1 MGNIKS
7 FNLYSNYKIEGM
19 WALNLGDLFEKK
31 SLTFSDNAIPGNLE
45 LSEGR
50 ITLDINGCFNGFG
63 YDYDNDNNIYR
74 IYGYLSSGLIV
85 ILENCFVINRTY
97 SAHGYEVEK
106 YLADVAY
113 ILNKDPIYT
122 DFNIEEKIIAT
133 KVNFG
138 IDYLDNWYNVDLPSF
153 DNSNDSKTVTIH
165 YNNEFFDNNKF
176 EILDGKYIL
185 SLKRDM
191 KLNRIINQGA
201 QVKTESYI
209 SIYTKNYKEE
219 PIEIFIEIA
228 NWTLRL
234 NDFLTQTFGRHTYF
248 EFYLEDEM
256 NRMWIEDLG
265 NGECKFHNPKYKGRF
280 IFRQAPKE
288 PPKLKINSLKLSD
301 IKDDY
306 GELLKAWFEEKDKLQ
321 YIIDLYCQ
329 NMNSSLEIETI
340 LVNKIKML
348 ETYYDNFLQGQEERL
363 TDRDLKYSEAKEK
376 IKNFMDSSE
385 FEESTKEEINR
396 RLDKKKNNIT
406 LREKLEAVLE
416 RFPDELKVA
425 FSEMDPNWK
434 KDADFIFKFSQRLKD
449 TRNFYTH
456 GANNQRNRKRFTTT
470 EEFISASLVLDFVIY
485 YFVLRS
491 LYGEKRDERI
501 YQYPFLR

>member
-7 FNLYSNYKIEGM
+7 LNLDNNYRIEGM

-31 SLTFSDNAIPGNLE
+31 SLTFSGKAIPGNLE

-63 YDYDNDNNIYR
+63 YDYDKNIYR

-85 ILENCFVINRTY
+85 ILEKCFIINRTF
-97 SAHGYEVEK
+97 SVPGYEVEK
-106 YLADVAY
+106 YLANVAY
-113 ILNKDPIYT
+113 ILDKDPIYT

-153 DNSNDSKTVTIH
+153 DDSSDSKTVTIH

-185 SLKRDM
+185 SLKKDI
-191 KLNRIINQGA
+191 KSNQIINQGA

-219 PIEIFIEIA
+219 AIEIFIEIA
-228 NWTLRL
+228 NWTLKL
-234 NDFLTQTFGRHTYF
+234 SDFLTQTFGRYTYF

-256 NRMWIEDLG
+256 IRMWTEDLG
-265 NGECKFHNPKYKGRF
+265 NGEYKFHSPKYKGRL
-280 IFRQAPKE
+280 IFAQTLKE
-288 PPKLKINSLKLSD
+288 APKLKIDSLRLSD

-306 GELLKAWFEEKDKLQ
+306 GELLKAWFEKKDKLQ
-321 YIIDLYCQ
+321 YIVDLYYQ

-348 ETYYDNFLQGQEERL
+348 ETYYDNFLQNQEDGIE
-363 TDRDLKYSEAKEK
+363 DKDLKFEK
-376 IKNFMDSSE
+376 VKGEIKTFIENLE
-385 FEESTKEEINR
+385 IEECMKEEVNR

-416 RFPDELKVA
+416 RFPDELKVV

-434 KDADFIFKFSQRLKD
+434 EDTNFIFNFS
-449 TRNFYTH
+449 
-456 GANNQRNRKRFTTT
+456 KRGK
-470 EEFISASLVLDFVIY
+470 L
-485 YFVLRS
+485 
-491 LYGEKRDERI
+491 
-501 YQYPFLR
+501 

>member
-1 MGNIKS
+1 MGNIMS
-7 FNLYSNYKIEGM
+7 LNLDSNCRIKGM
-19 WALNLGDLFEKK
+19 WALNLGDLFEKN
-31 SLTFSDNAIPGNLE
+31 SDKTIPGNLE

-50 ITLDINGCFNGFG
+50 ITLDINGCFNG
-63 YDYDNDNNIYR
+63 YDYDKGIYR

-85 ILENCFVINRTY
+85 ILEKCFVINRTD
-97 SAHGYEVEK
+97 SAYGYEVEK

-113 ILNKDPIYT
+113 ILDKDPIYT
-122 DFNIEEKIIAT
+122 DFNIEEKIIVN

-153 DNSNDSKTVTIH
+153 DDSSDSKTVTIQ

-185 SLKRDM
+185 RLKRDM

-209 SIYTKNYKEE
+209 SIYPKNYKEE
-219 PIEIFIEIA
+219 SIEIFIEIA
-228 NWTLRL
+228 NWALRL
-234 NDFLTQTFGRHTYF
+234 NDFLTQTFGRYTYF

-256 NRMWIEDLG
+256 NSMWIEDLG
-265 NGECKFHNPKYKGRF
+265 NKERKFHNPKYKGRL
-280 IFRQAPKE
+280 IFSQASKE
-288 PPKLKINSLKLSD
+288 SPKLKINSLRLSD
-301 IKDDY
+301 IKNDY

-329 NMNSSLEIETI
+329 NMNSSLEIE
-340 LVNKIKML
+340 LVNKVKML

-363 TDRDLKYSEAKEK
+363 TDKDLKYSEAKEK
-376 IKNFMDSSE
+376 IKNFMDYSE
-385 FEESTKEEINR
+385 FEESIKEEMNR
-396 RLDKKKNNIT
+396 HLDKKKNNIT

-416 RFPDELKVA
+416 RFPDELKVV
-425 FSEMDPNWK
+425 FSEMNPNWK
-434 KDADFIFKFSQRLKD
+434 EDTNFIFEFSQRLKD

-470 EEFISASLVLDFVIY
+470 EEFFSASLVLDFVIY

-501 YQYPFLR
+501 YQYPFLKVKLIK